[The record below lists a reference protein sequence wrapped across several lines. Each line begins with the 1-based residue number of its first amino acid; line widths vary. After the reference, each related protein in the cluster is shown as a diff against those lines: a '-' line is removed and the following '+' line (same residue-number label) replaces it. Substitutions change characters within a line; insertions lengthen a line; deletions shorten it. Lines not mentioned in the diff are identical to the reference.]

1 MYFGKLKPKTGTV
14 HINRNWCKGC
24 GFCVEYCP
32 TNVLEMSKDYNKK
45 GYHPPEVKVA
55 DMCRNCRYC
64 EIVCPEFAIYVT
76 YDEEE
81 KQSA

>member
-1 MYFGKLKPKTGTV
+1 MFFGKIKPALGEV
-14 HINRNWCKGC
+14 HIKNDWCKGC

-32 TNVLEMSKDYNKK
+32 TNVLEISPDYNKK
-45 GYHPPEVKVA
+45 GYHPPYVKTA
-55 DMCRNCRYC
+55 DQCRNCHFC